1 MSKVVEEFRIRQ
13 YAVLKLDKMPQVHY
27 KKYRIGTEEFEPVP
41 IYDLPQCIA
50 ITSDKS
56 YLGETVEFI

>member
-1 MSKVVEEFRIRQ
+1 MSKVVDEFRIRQ
-13 YAVLKLDKMPQVHY
+13 YAVLKLDKMPQVNY
-27 KKYRIGTEEFEPVP
+27 RKYRIGTEEFEPVP

-56 YLGETVEFI
+56 YLGKTVEFI

>member
-56 YLGETVEFI
+56 YLGEIVEFI